1 MVDEQISIAIK
12 TRESLISQRNT
23 IKAIQTQLTTLAS
36 MQNESSFKLILLL
49 I

>member
-12 TRESLISQRNT
+12 TRESLMNQRNT

-36 MQNESSFKLILLL
+36 KYYFYE
-49 I
+49 